1 MLVSLSPRDN
11 NHLHFGVYISS
22 FFSVYVYVGACT
34 KCVGVC
40 YISCRLIKK
49 QLNELQHSVHH
60 ATSTCRHIS
69 TSFMFVLLIH
79 SLKEMK

>member
-22 FFSVYVYVGACT
+22 FFPVCMHVYACT

-49 QLNELQHSVHH
+49 QLNELQHSIHR
-60 ATSTCRHIS
+60 ATSTCSHIS
-69 TSFMFVLLIH
+69 KSFMFVLL
-79 SLKEMK
+79 